1 MEKEI
6 YLPKMFRVILSDYMV
21 FCAAHRTKYLTDLLG
36 YRVPLLPMREWSVHV
51 KNFTVSHDI
60 FTP

>member
-1 MEKEI
+1 
-6 YLPKMFRVILSDYMV
+6 
-21 FCAAHRTKYLTDLLG
+21 
-36 YRVPLLPMREWSVHV
+36 MREWSVHV